1 MGRVLKAE
9 KTSIIVLQTIR
20 VDKFVSVKLSLSL
33 FDKQIYSI
41 LSYIYIYIYIY
52 GPYRK
57 HATWF

>member
-1 MGRVLKAE
+1 MGRVVKAE

-41 LSYIYIYIYIY
+41 LSYIYIYIYY
-52 GPYRK
+52 KDPEVPYI
-57 HATWF
+57 